1 MTAVITFFPVDN
13 GDMTLLALESGRNV
27 LIDINIR
34 KPEDSIRD
42 VAKDLRDRLPED
54 SQGRPYVDAMLLTH
68 PDQDHCRGLA
78 EHFHLG
84 PISDYRWPKKGEPKK
99 IIIREMWSSPMVF
112 RRADKKAPLCE
123 DAKKWRD
130 EARRRVNL
138 FKRDRCFVDG
148 DRIQILGEDEDG
160 KTDEILQ
167 IVIKTG
173 SYICKVDGADDAS
186 VEGFLIAPQPKGSDD
201 EEETRVKNNS
211 SVILRFSLKAGST
224 ADACKFLVGGD
235 AEVAIW
241 ERVWDDYKGDKAK
254 IDYDLLLTPHHCSW
268 HSLSYD
274 SWSEKGEE
282 AEVSDKARNAL
293 SQTRPGARLI
303 ASSKVITDDDSDP
316 PCIRAEREYKQIADA
331 AKGKFLNTAIEP
343 TAAKP
348 APLEFEVTAGGVRKK
363 EPAKASVTTASV
375 ISGQPLVH
383 G

>member
-1 MTAVITFFPVDN
+1 MTPVLTYFPVDN
-13 GDMTLLALESGRNV
+13 GDMALLALESGRNV

-34 KPEDSIRD
+34 KPENGIRD

-54 SQGRPYVDAMLLTH
+54 DQGRPYVDAMLLTH

-78 EHFHLG
+78 QHFHLG
-84 PISDYRWPKKGEPKK
+84 PIADYKEPKKGEPRK

-138 FKRDRCFVDG
+138 FKQKRSFIDG
-148 DRIQILGEDEDG
+148 DRIQILGEDENG
-160 KTDEILQ
+160 KTDGIPEI
-167 IVIKTG
+167 VVKTG
-173 SYICKVDGADDAS
+173 GYLRNVDAS
-186 VEGFLIAPQPKGSDD
+186 IEGFLIAPQPKGSDD

-211 SVILRFSLKAGST
+211 SVIVRFSLKAGRAT
-224 ADACKFLVGGD
+224 DACKFLVGGD

-241 ERVWDDYKGDKAK
+241 ERVWDDYKNDTAK

-274 SWSEKGEE
+274 SWSEMGED
-282 AEVSDKARNAL
+282 AKVSAKARNAL
-293 SQTRPGARLI
+293 SQARPGARLI

-316 PCIRAEREYKQIADA
+316 PCIRAEREYKDIADK

-348 APLEFEVTAGGVRKK
+348 APLEFEVTPGGIRKK
-363 EPAKASVTTASV
+363 EAIKAVATTGSVVGS
-375 ISGQPLVH
+375 QPLVH